1 MDRTEQGLTNY
12 ELIEKV
18 MNYDSS
24 TDPMIDELVRRFEKL
39 NEFVDELEQSI
50 KTVIRIETS
59 SNTKECLTGLLRAIK
74 EGRNDL

>member
-1 MDRTEQGLTNY
+1 
-12 ELIEKV
+12 